1 MKLQANIIPKN
12 FVRIIEQLKPKYQ
25 EIEFIYGEEN
35 IEQADIMLGI
45 INLEKL
51 ATLPK
56 IKYVQLQSAGFDFLA
71 NKKHLNHIR
80 FASASGAY
88 NSSISEHM
96 LTMNLVLFRNFQ
108 IHRDFQNQNIWQKW
122 CMVEQVRLIKGSTI
136 LIIGLGEI
144 GGAYAK
150 LVKSM
155 GAYVIGVRYSN
166 TNKPEYVD
174 ELYLVDR
181 LDELLP
187 RADVVAIA
195 APLNDNTKQLIDKVA
210 IEKMKDGAILINVG
224 RGAIVNT
231 EALCDALE
239 SGKLAGAALDV
250 TDPEPLPPEH
260 RLWKIPSALI
270 TPHCAGGSGKTEITE
285 GIAKIFEQNLEHF
298 INGEQLINELNLV

>member
-1 MKLQANIIPKN
+1 MKFQANIIPKN
-12 FVRIIEQLKPKYQ
+12 FVKIIEQIKPKYP
-25 EIEFIYGEEN
+25 EIEFIYGEKN
-35 IEQADIMLGI
+35 IEQADIMLGM
-45 INLEKL
+45 INFEKL
-51 ATLPK
+51 LTLPN

-88 NSSISEHM
+88 NSSTSEHM

-122 CMVEQVRLIKGSTI
+122 GMVERVRLIKGSTI

-150 LVKSM
+150 LVKAM
-155 GAYVIGVRYSN
+155 GAYVIGVRHSN
-166 TNKPEYVD
+166 AHKPEYVD
-174 ELYLVDR
+174 ELYLANK

-187 RADVVAIA
+187 RADVVAVA
-195 APLNDNTKQLIDKVA
+195 APLNDNTKQLIDKAA

-231 EALCDALE
+231 DALCDALE
-239 SGKLAGAALDV
+239 SGKLSGAALDV
-250 TDPEPLPPEH
+250 TDPEPLPKEH
-260 RLWKIPSALI
+260 RLWKIKSAII
-270 TPHCAGGSGKTEITE
+270 TPHCAGGTGNTGINE
-285 GIAKIFEQNLEHF
+285 GVAKIFEQNLQRF
-298 INGEQLINELNLV
+298 IENKKLINEIYF